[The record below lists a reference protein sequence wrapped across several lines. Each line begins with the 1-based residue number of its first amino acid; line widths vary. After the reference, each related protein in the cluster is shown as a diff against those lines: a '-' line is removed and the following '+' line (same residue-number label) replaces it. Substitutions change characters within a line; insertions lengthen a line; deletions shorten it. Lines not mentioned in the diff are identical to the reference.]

1 MRGEK
6 TSKHF
11 KKIILFR
18 KVVRARN
25 QRDCRERLLADDP
38 TNHGIPVQEKTTTKQ
53 TTGKNVDMERKIPIF
68 VLRHPPGFKDEITA
82 CGVRF
87 EPSHR
92 SVVSV
97 CISEIF
103 LSSLSVLIF
112 SVPIGAYIFP
122 V

>member
-38 TNHGIPVQEKTTTKQ
+38 TFLKLCSIPSVVTFV
-53 TTGKNVDMERKIPIF
+53 NNCSKIARCSND
-68 VLRHPPGFKDEITA
+68 LKK
-82 CGVRF
+82 
-87 EPSHR
+87 
-92 SVVSV
+92 VVSV
-97 CISEIF
+97 DAIARKE
-103 LSSLSVLIF
+103 
-112 SVPIGAYIFP
+112 Y
-122 V
+122 